1 MAINFPTSP
10 SVDATYTYL
19 DQTWICTSAD
29 PVIWEKSAATET
41 GNTEGNTFEV
51 AYYDTKGSVIKGA
64 TAFYYDS
71 TNLKVGIGTSGPDQT
86 LGVSGDF
93 YVSGGATLAGAMV
106 IQGNNVTG
114 FTSSGGATFYAG
126 IGLPQNQFIYDSASS
141 PILQVG
147 ANRTVHIGDVD
158 SQGND
163 TKFSVTDSKSE
174 IQMSADTVSISKYL
188 THIADINTKLVFH
201 PEDTLALHCGG
212 VTFAQGVY
220 DTIYT
225 KLGAPQGITASSRS
239 EFDGITADQF
249 AVRGGGIS
257 CDAGATFGG
266 DVIVDANFLYI
277 NGALAHNGDSNTKLV
292 FATDNIKLQSGGNEF
307 LEGTSTQVIF
317 PLGISADAGATFAG
331 DVIFHSG
338 VSADV
343 GATFG
348 GNVKIKGT
356 SNFLEF
362 PDGTTMGSTQ
372 LETIG
377 ISVSNGSQVLTTGT
391 KGHRTIPYDCT
402 IVDWRVTS
410 RDSGAIEWGLS
421 YATYANFPTMTDFI
435 IHTSEAPGIAA
446 SGSKDESGGAI
457 SARWEPYQLSAGT
470 IIQFDIDSV
479 SSLTNCILE
488 LTIRRTS

>member
-1 MAINFPTSP
+1 MAFNPPTSP
-10 SVDATYTYL
+10 TVDDTYTYL
-19 DQTWICTSAD
+19 DQTWVCTSSN
-29 PVIWEKSAATET
+29 PIIWEKSAATET

-93 YVSGGATLAGAMV
+93 YVSGGATLAGAVV

-114 FTSSGGATFYAG
+114 FTSSGGATFYEG
-126 IGLPQNQFIYDSASS
+126 IGLPQNKMIYDSNSS

-174 IQMSADTVSISKYL
+174 IQCSADTVSISKYL
-188 THIADINTKLVFH
+188 THIGDTNTQLVFH

-257 CDAGATFGG
+257 CDSGATFG
-266 DVIVDANFLYI
+266 
-277 NGALAHNGDSNTKLV
+277 
-292 FATDNIKLQSGGNEF
+292 
-307 LEGTSTQVIF
+307 
-317 PLGISADAGATFAG
+317 G

-372 LETIG
+372 LKTIG

-402 IVDWRVTS
+402 IVNWRVTS
-410 RDSGAIEWGLS
+410 TDSGAIEWGLN
-421 YATYANFPTMTDFI
+421 YATYANFPTMTAFS
-435 IHTSEAPGIAA
+435 IHHSDAPGIAA
-446 SGSKDESGGAI
+446 SGYKDESAGEATI
-457 SARWEPYQLSAGT
+457 ADRWTPYQLSAGT

-479 SSLTNCILE
+479 TSLTNCILE